1 MAATPASLSPS
12 GSVAPVCVRV
22 PASSANV
29 GPGFDVLGLA
39 LDLPL
44 DVIVGHDALSGVEV
58 GGDAGDGAVVVG
70 ERHPATKAFRHWG
83 GEGPVAVRT
92 AIPPGRGLGYS
103 GAARV
108 SGLLAAAAQRG
119 RVLSED
125 RRDLL
130 AVATELEGHPD
141 NVAASI
147 FGGLVVAAAD
157 RAIRVPLG
165 CPAEVVAWIPAEET
179 STDAAR
185 ATLPPTVTF
194 ADAVFN
200 VGRVALL
207 VAALATAD
215 VAALRAATEDRLHQ
229 DARLVDRPA
238 SRAALAALLE
248 AGCWAAWLSGSG
260 PTVAGLCSPEDAGTI
275 AASLP
280 EGGEPRVLAVAEP
293 GARLVAGGYAP

>member
-1 MAATPASLSPS
+1 
-12 GSVAPVCVRV
+12 VRV

-44 DVIVGHDALSGVEV
+44 DVVVGWTD
-58 GGDAGDGAVVVG
+58 GDADVGAQVGEGAVVVG

-92 AIPPGRGLGYS
+92 AVPPGRGLGYS

-108 SGLLAAAAQRG
+108 GGLLAAAVQQG
-119 RVLSED
+119 RVLAEH

-157 RAIRVPLG
+157 RAVRVPLG
-165 CPAEVVAWIPAEET
+165 CPARVVVWIPAEET

-185 ATLPPTVTF
+185 ATLPPAVPF

-215 VAALRAATEDRLHQ
+215 VDALRSATEDRLHQ
-229 DARLVDRPA
+229 DARLRDRPA
-238 SRAALAALLE
+238 SRAALAAMLE
-248 AGCWAAWLSGSG
+248 AGGWAAWLSGSG
-260 PTVAGLCSPEDAGTI
+260 PTVAGLCHPDRAGTI

-280 EGGEPRVLAVAEP
+280 EGAEVRVLEVAEP
-293 GARLVAGGYAP
+293 GARIVAGGYAP